1 MDTESGM
8 DDADMGRQRK
18 KLLKIMKDHDGK
30 SKFKESKGDKNE

>member
-8 DDADMGRQRK
+8 GDAGTGMQKK

-30 SKFKESKGDKNE
+30 SKSKGDKDEQK